1 MAHCSHL
8 EAVDLVRA
16 PQGQATRRL
25 TGPEASDHVLRQRGR
40 HVPDLHHFA
49 APVGRRGVPKGE
61 GIHGHVAERGVL
73 PLDDL
78 GRYATLA
85 QRTAH
90 PRVGRPRLGGVVL
103 GPPQRGLV
111 QGLGHRRLRLL
122 GAGLGPVAPP
132 WPPLGFLTRNAAPA
146 TFSAA
151 IWKVYS
157 SVGRGTSAASPRCR
171 EGLQACHQ
179 LALHTALHR
188 NPRSVTYI

>member
-78 GRYATLA
+78 GRYARAPCSPKDGPPKGWKAKARRSGAWPAAAWAGSRSWAPAAPSAWCRARTSHSTLA
-85 QRTAH
+85 TA
-90 PRVGRPRLGGVVL
+90 RPCDTERRACHVL
-103 GPPQRGLV
+103 GRDLEGV
-111 QGLGHRRLRLL
+111 LL
-122 GAGLGPVAPP
+122 G
-132 WPPLGFLTRNAAPA
+132 WPRHQCGFA
-146 TFSAA
+146 
-151 IWKVYS
+151 KV
-157 SVGRGTSAASPRCR
+157 P
-171 EGLQACHQ
+171 
-179 LALHTALHR
+179 
-188 NPRSVTYI
+188 